1 MPQCVPQNE
10 EHNMTESRLLTVD
23 EVAALLR
30 VRPSCIRRWIGERKI
45 GIVHIGR
52 LVRIPHSEVAR
63 IIEVGTRPAI
73 GRPYGR

>member
-1 MPQCVPQNE
+1 MID
-10 EHNMTESRLLTVD
+10 HKLLTVD

-52 LVRIPHSEVAR
+52 LVRIPHEEVKR
-63 IIEVGTRPAI
+63 IIEVGTRPAAI
-73 GRPYGR
+73 GRLHAR